1 MVFILNIKFIKLKEL
16 NNVYKIEIIEVKKDI
31 LMNYSFKF

>member
-31 LMNYSFKF
+31 LMDYSFKF